1 MDSHSKPL
9 LTMGHGNNFEQMYGC
24 VIMHK
29 MIIDNECD
37 DNLKA
42 LFDIGIGPQLKKGFT
57 FTTYKQG
64 IKEIET

>member
-1 MDSHSKPL
+1 
-9 LTMGHGNNFEQMYGC
+9 MYGH

-42 LFDIGIGPQLKKGFT
+42 LFDLGIGPQLRKGFT
-57 FTTYKQG
+57 FATYKQG

>member
-1 MDSHSKPL
+1 
-9 LTMGHGNNFEQMYGC
+9 MYGC

-42 LFDIGIGPQLKKGFT
+42 FDLGVGSQLRKGFT
-57 FTTYKQG
+57 FATYKQG
-64 IKEIET
+64 IKEIGT